1 MPTRRRL
8 TARVRRA
15 VRFLRRHF
23 PLRTPLTVRVVDQ
36 PGLHGTA
43 HYGGDRCL
51 IRLSPDSD
59 TVMIDS
65 LVEEYSHLAR
75 AECPIPIVDDHDALF
90 WAIYGAI
97 SLKMRG
103 ET

>member
-1 MPTRRRL
+1 
-8 TARVRRA
+8 
-15 VRFLRRHF
+15 
-23 PLRTPLTVRVVDQ
+23 
-36 PGLHGTA
+36 
-43 HYGGDRCL
+43 
-51 IRLSPDSD
+51 
-59 TVMIDS
+59 MIDS